1 MGEQEE
7 FTLRGYIQTL
17 TRLSKPAFEEEGSKI
32 EDWVGQGVGHLSHHH
47 PQIRA
52 VCANEESLAVGAV
65 IRDDPTWP
73 RKNEELSR
81 RNREDGNQAY
91 QEDQ

>member
-1 MGEQEE
+1 MEWDH
-7 FTLRGYIQTL
+7 IQ
-17 TRLSKPAFEEEGSKI
+17 LS
-32 EDWVGQGVGHLSHHH
+32 H

-52 VCANEESLAVGAV
+52 VCANEESLAVGAI
-65 IRDDPTWP
+65 IREDPTWP
-73 RKNEELSR
+73 RKNEELSK